1 MGRSQETT
9 GKKEKTKQKIQ
20 KRKDKEEKKE
30 MRKANSDKGKTLD
43 DMMAYV
49 DEYGNITD
57 TPPDPK
63 KKRVIKAEDI
73 MLGVPSRD
81 EDQEEAVRTGVITYF
96 NDSKGYGFIKDLKSQ
111 ESIFVHANE
120 LTGGPVKEKDK
131 VTFEVENGKRG
142 LAAVSVKKMV

>member
-30 MRKANSDKGKTLD
+30 MRKANSDKGKSLD
-43 DMMAYV
+43 EMMAYV

-63 KKRVIKAEDI
+63 KKKVIKAEDI

-81 EDQEEAVRTGVITYF
+81 VEEEETVRNGMVTYF

-111 ESIFVHANE
+111 ESIFVHANA
-120 LTGGPVKEKDK
+120 LTNGPVKEKDK

-142 LAAVSVKKMV
+142 LSAVSVKKI

>member
-20 KRKDKEEKKE
+20 KKKDKEEKKE
-30 MRKANSDKGKTLD
+30 MRKANSNKGKSLD
-43 DMMAYV
+43 EMMAYV

-63 KKRVIKAEDI
+63 KRKVIKAEDI
-73 MLGVPSRD
+73 MLGVPTRD
-81 EDQEEAVRTGVITYF
+81 DTEETVRNGVITYF
-96 NDSKGYGFIKDLKSQ
+96 NDDKGYGFIKDTKSQ
-111 ESIFVHANE
+111 ESIFVHANG
-120 LTGGPVKEKDK
+120 LTNGPVKEKDK

-142 LAAVSVKKMV
+142 LQAVSVKKV